1 MGHYEGRC
9 PLGEPRQASPCGGHQ
24 HQWSADASP
33 NGGCQGQR
41 GTPYDV
47 PLSSIALKS
56 LWSLR
61 GPASTSLSD
70 PKIPSV
76 ASVPAMSLLSLAL
89 LYHSGSRGDSPCE
102 SPLWLF
108 LTRACPNKSERL
120 RRLSLRFTW
129 IKLARVNAPAWR
141 AAFGLSRGWFVC
153 RLSTRLATRLST
165 GLAM

>member
-1 MGHYEGRC
+1 MKGVVLWANPDRHPLAGATNTNGARMPVLMGDVKAKEERLTTFLCHPSLLRAYGACGALRPRLCEIQKSHRWRLSLLCHCSVLRC
-9 PLGEPRQASPCGGHQ
+9 FITVVAEVIRLVNPPCGF
-24 HQWSADASP
+24 
-33 NGGCQGQR
+33 
-41 GTPYDV
+41 
-47 PLSSIALKS
+47 
-56 LWSLR
+56 
-61 GPASTSLSD
+61 
-70 PKIPSV
+70 
-76 ASVPAMSLLSLAL
+76 
-89 LYHSGSRGDSPCE
+89 
-102 SPLWLF
+102 F